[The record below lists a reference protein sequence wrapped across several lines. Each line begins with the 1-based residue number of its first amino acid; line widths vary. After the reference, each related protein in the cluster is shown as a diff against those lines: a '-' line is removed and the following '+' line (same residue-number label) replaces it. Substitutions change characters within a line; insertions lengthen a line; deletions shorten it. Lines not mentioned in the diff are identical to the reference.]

1 MALMMA
7 VVFVGYKQMSDI
19 HQSMELIVNKY
30 NAKTGYITTMYTAAR
45 ERSISLLRML
55 DMNDPFERDEEYIHF
70 NKLATNF
77 AIARIALGKLGF
89 DENEEA
95 YSTEQYLLT
104 QAAMPQLED
113 VAELLFNDRVTE
125 ATRLLLDKAI
135 PAQDLVL
142 EQLSRMLQYQER
154 ATRKSL
160 ESANISYRKT
170 IFQIGL
176 LAFGAFIIGISIA
189 LFVIRR
195 IERASDALFAQVTL
209 ESISDAVITTDAK
222 GNINYLNPLAENMTG
237 WSFAKAK
244 GKTILEIFNVSD
256 DKEAQSYHKYF
267 QNITDNHQSLS
278 ITNQARL
285 KSLKGESIAI
295 DFSVTPITDE
305 TGKRIGTALTFRNM
319 NKEREL
325 RTQLS
330 YQACHDAL
338 TGLINRY
345 EFEKRL
351 EHLVDLSIKDHT
363 VHALFYLDLDE
374 FKVVNDTCGHFA
386 GDELLRQ
393 LAALLHSHVRSNDT
407 IARLGGDEFGIIL
420 DDCAPEKA
428 VVLATKILHAIQDFH
443 FVWEEKTFRVGASI
457 GVVEI
462 NRHSKSIADVMA
474 IADAACYS
482 AKDRGRNRVHVAER
496 NDLEIANRRG
506 EMQWVSKIA
515 QALESDSFEL
525 FYQLITPLDQQQ
537 QNRTCIEMLLRLQNI
552 DGELIPPGAFIPA
565 AERYSLMTQLDRW
578 VVAHAFE
585 WLSKNAEITD
595 DLYKCSINLSGQS
608 ISEGHFLDFVK
619 SQITKYK
626 IDPAKICF
634 EITETAAILNLIK
647 ATGFIADLKSLGCFF
662 ALDDFGSGMSSFA
675 YLKNLPVDYVK
686 IDGMFVR
693 DIASDPIDQEM
704 VRSIT
709 GIAKAMGKQ
718 TIAEFVENDT
728 IIEILREIDVDYI
741 QGYGV
746 AMPQPLKQLTL
757 DNLHRR

>member
-1 MALMMA
+1 
-7 VVFVGYKQMSDI
+7 VVFIGYKQMSDI
-19 HQSMELIVNKY
+19 HNSMELIVNKY

-55 DMNDPFERDEEYIHF
+55 DMDDLFDRDEEYIHF
-70 NKLATNF
+70 NKLATRF
-77 AIARIALGKLGF
+77 AVARIELAKLEL
-89 DENEEA
+89 DENEAA
-95 YSTEQYLLT
+95 YSSEQYQLT
-104 QAAMPQLED
+104 QAAMPQLEE
-113 VAELLFNDRVTE
+113 VAELLFNDRIPE
-125 ATRLLLDKAI
+125 ATRLLLDSAI
-135 PAQDLVL
+135 PAQDRVL
-142 EQLSRMLQYQER
+142 EQLSRMLEYQER
-154 ATRKSL
+154 ASKKSM
-160 ESANISYRKT
+160 EMANISFRET
-170 IFQIGL
+170 MLQIGL

-209 ESISDAVITTDAK
+209 ESISDAVITTDANGK
-222 GNINYLNPLAENMTG
+222 INYLNPIAETMTG
-237 WSFAKAK
+237 WSFADAK
-244 GKTILEIFNVSD
+244 DRRIIEIFDVSD
-256 DKEAQSYHKYF
+256 DKGT
-267 QNITDNHQSLS
+267 QNYNQYLQNNKNNEQSLS

-285 KSLKGESIAI
+285 KSLNGESIAI
-295 DFSVTPITDE
+295 DFSLTPITDE
-305 TGKRIGTALTFRNM
+305 SNRRIGTALTFRNM
-319 NKEREL
+319 NKERDL

-351 EHLVDLSIKDHT
+351 EHLINLSIKDHT

-393 LAALLHSHVRSNDT
+393 LAALLHSHVRNNDT

-428 VVLATKILHAIQDFH
+428 MMLATKILHAIQDFH

-496 NDLEIANRRG
+496 NDLDIANRRG
-506 EMQWVSKIA
+506 EMQWVSKIT

-525 FYQLITPLDQQQ
+525 YYQLIVPLDPKQRE
-537 QNRTCIEMLLRLQNI
+537 RTCIELLLRMQNKE
-552 DGELIPPGAFIPA
+552 GELIPPGAFIPA

-578 VVAHAFE
+578 VVTHAFK
-585 WLSKNAEITD
+585 WLSENAEVTK

-608 ISEGHFLDFVK
+608 ISEGHFLAFVK
-619 SQITKYK
+619 EQLTQYRIN
-626 IDPAKICF
+626 PEKICF

-647 ATGFIADLKSLGCFF
+647 ATGFISDLKSLGCFF
-662 ALDDFGSGMSSFA
+662 ALDDFGSGLSSFA

-718 TIAEFVENDT
+718 TIAEFVENDS
-728 IIEILREIDVDYI
+728 IIDILQDIDVDYI

-746 AMPQPLKQLTL
+746 ARPQSLNRLTL
-757 DNLHRR
+757 SELHQR